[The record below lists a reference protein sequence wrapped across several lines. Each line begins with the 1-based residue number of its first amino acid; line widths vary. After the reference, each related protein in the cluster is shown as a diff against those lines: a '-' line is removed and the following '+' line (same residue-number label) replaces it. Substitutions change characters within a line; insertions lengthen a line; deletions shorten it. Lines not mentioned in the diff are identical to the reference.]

1 MFYAVSSCNIQIIL
15 PLQDVKY
22 PYTPMQKACTVWTYE
37 MQAICKIVVRYY
49 ILWMGMII
57 AEMYN
62 SLQSA
67 TAEEEDKHFT
77 PTINS
82 DSDEPQ

>member
-1 MFYAVSSCNIQIIL
+1 MSNAL
-15 PLQDVKY
+15 
-22 PYTPMQKACTVWTYE
+22 TPQYKNHARSE
-37 MQAICKIVVRYY
+37 SICKKIVRYY
-49 ILWMGMII
+49 ILWMEMII

-67 TAEEEDKHFT
+67 TAVEDNEHFT